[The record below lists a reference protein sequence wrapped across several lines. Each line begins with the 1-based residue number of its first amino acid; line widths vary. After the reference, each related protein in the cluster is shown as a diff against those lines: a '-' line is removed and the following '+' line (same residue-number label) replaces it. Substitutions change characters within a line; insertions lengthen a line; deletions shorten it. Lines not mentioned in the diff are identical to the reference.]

1 MENKKQEE
9 KKTTVNGVVLPE
21 RLAALAALKLNNGKP
36 QGGGHGPGG
45 WHRQLEQAHDSKA
58 TFFRLLGFLRGRLP
72 LMIAVAILVI
82 LGTLLNLASPWLLG
96 QAVDSL
102 KVSINGVL
110 VDMQRL
116 LTIICLMAFVYGFNS
131 LVQFLQGWT
140 SAKIAQDTV
149 RLLRQK
155 LFMKLQLLPLTYF
168 DTHSHGEV
176 LSRATNDIEVVAQ
189 VLSRGVVNFIGSLI
203 TVIGS
208 LFVMLK
214 MSPTLTVV
222 TLLTI
227 PGSFFLTKFA
237 SKKIRSSFLAQQT
250 MVGLLN
256 GHVEEVVS
264 ARKTVKA
271 FNHEKQAMEDFTVL
285 NRELCRV
292 WLRTRFLMGAVWPLM
307 SFLNNIGYALL
318 AGCGGWL
325 VSRGSISVGVI
336 AAFIQYSRQF
346 TRPVSEIANQYNEI
360 QSALAGAERVFTV
373 LDETEEEPVKPSGR
387 LDDIRGDIVFDNV
400 EFAYKAGEPVLK
412 GFSSHVLPGQKIALV
427 GTTGAGKT
435 TVASLLMRFYN
446 IQSGRILLDGK
457 DLTDIPRRDVRR
469 SIAMVLQ
476 ETQLFSGSMR
486 DNIRFG
492 RLDATDDEVVAAAK
506 LSGADLFIQRM
517 PDGYDTVLSENGG
530 NLSQGQRQLLSITR
544 AILADPPILILD
556 EATSSV
562 DTRTEL
568 LIQRAMVQLMK
579 GRTCIVIAHRLSTI
593 RDADSIM
600 VMDGGRIA
608 EQGKHAELV
617 EKRGIY
623 WTLEQ
628 SQMGVY
634 CAANI

>member
-1 MENKKQEE
+1 MDDHKTEE

-21 RLAALAALKLNNGKP
+21 RLAALAALKLSNGKP
-36 QGGGHGPGG
+36 QGRGPGG
-45 WHRQLEQAHDSKA
+45 GPPGWSRQLEQAHNSKA
-58 TFFRLLGFLRGRLP
+58 TFKRLLGFLRGRLP
-72 LMIAVAILVI
+72 LMIAVAVLVI
-82 LGTLLNLASPWLLG
+82 LGTLFGLAGPWLLG
-96 QAVDSL
+96 HAVDSL
-102 KVSINGVL
+102 KMSVNGVQ
-110 VDMQRL
+110 VNMERL
-116 LTIICLMAFVYGFNS
+116 AKILAVMAFVYGFNS

-155 LFMKLQLLPLTYF
+155 LFMKLQLLQLTYF

-189 VLSRGVVNFIGSLI
+189 VLSRGVVNFIGSII
-203 TVIGS
+203 TVFGS
-208 LFVMLK
+208 LFVMVK
-214 MSPTLTVV
+214 MSPLMTLV

-237 SKKIRSSFLAQQT
+237 SKKIRKSFLAQQT
-250 MVGLLN
+250 MIGLLN

-271 FNHEKQAMEDFTVL
+271 FNHEKQALGDFTIL
-285 NRELCRV
+285 NKELCRV
-292 WLRTRFLMGAVWPLM
+292 WLKTRFLMGSVWPLM

-325 VSRGSISVGVI
+325 ASRGSISVGVI

-360 QSALAGAERVFTV
+360 QSALAGAERVFIV
-373 LDETEEEPVKPSGR
+373 LDEPEEEPVKPEGR
-387 LDDIRGDIVFDNV
+387 LDSIKGDLVFDHV
-400 EFAYKAGEPVLK
+400 EFAYKPGEPVLK
-412 GFSSHVLPGQKIALV
+412 DFSFHVLPGQKIALV

-446 IQSGRILLDGK
+446 IQSGKILLDGK
-457 DLTDIPRRDVRR
+457 DLTEVPRRDVRR

-486 DNIRFG
+486 ENIRLG
-492 RLDATDDEVVAAAK
+492 RLDATDEEVEAAAK
-506 LSGADLFIQRM
+506 LSGADLFIRRM
-517 PDGYDTVLSENGG
+517 PEGYDTVLSENGG

-568 LIQRAMVQLMK
+568 LIQRAMVHLMK

-628 SQMGVY
+628 SQLGLV
-634 CAANI
+634 ASN

>member
-1 MENKKQEE
+1 
-9 KKTTVNGVVLPE
+9 
-21 RLAALAALKLNNGKP
+21 
-36 QGGGHGPGG
+36 
-45 WHRQLEQAHDSKA
+45 
-58 TFFRLLGFLRGRLP
+58 
-72 LMIAVAILVI
+72 
-82 LGTLLNLASPWLLG
+82 
-96 QAVDSL
+96 
-102 KVSINGVL
+102 
-110 VDMQRL
+110 
-116 LTIICLMAFVYGFNS
+116 MAFVYGFNS

-189 VLSRGVVNFIGSLI
+189 VLSRGVVNFIGSII
-203 TVIGS
+203 TVFGS
-208 LFVMLK
+208 LFVMVK
-214 MSPTLTVV
+214 MSPLMTLV

-237 SKKIRSSFLAQQT
+237 SKKIRKSFLAQQT
-250 MVGLLN
+250 MIGLLN

-271 FNHEKQAMEDFTVL
+271 FNHEKQALGDFTIL
-285 NRELCRV
+285 NKELCRV
-292 WLRTRFLMGAVWPLM
+292 WLKTRFLMGSVWPLM

-325 VSRGSISVGVI
+325 ASRGSISVGVI

-360 QSALAGAERVFTV
+360 QSALAGAERVFIV
-373 LDETEEEPVKPSGR
+373 LDEPEEEPVKPEGR
-387 LDDIRGDIVFDNV
+387 LDSIKGDLVFDHV
-400 EFAYKAGEPVLK
+400 EFAYKPGEPVLK
-412 GFSSHVLPGQKIALV
+412 DFSFHVLPGQKIALV

-446 IQSGRILLDGK
+446 IQSGKILLDGK
-457 DLTDIPRRDVRR
+457 DLTEVPRRDVRR

-486 DNIRFG
+486 ENIRLG
-492 RLDATDDEVVAAAK
+492 RLDATDEEVEAAAK
-506 LSGADLFIQRM
+506 LSGADLFIRRM
-517 PDGYDTVLSENGG
+517 PEGYDTVLSENGG

-568 LIQRAMVQLMK
+568 LIQRAMVHLMK

-628 SQMGVY
+628 SQLGLV
-634 CAANI
+634 ASN

>member
-1 MENKKQEE
+1 MMDDHKTEE
-9 KKTTVNGVVLPE
+9 KKTSVNGVILPE

-36 QGGGHGPGG
+36 QGRGPGGPGG
-45 WHRQLEQAHDSKA
+45 WHRQLEQAHDTKA
-58 TFFRLLGFLRGRLP
+58 TFRRLLGFLRGRLP
-72 LMIAVAILVI
+72 LMIAVAVLVL
-82 LGTLLNLASPWLLG
+82 LGTLLGLAGPWLLG

-102 KVSINGVL
+102 KVSVGGVK
-110 VDMQRL
+110 VDMDRL
-116 LTIICLMAFVYGFNS
+116 VKILAVMAFVYGFNS

-155 LFMKLQLLPLTYF
+155 LFMTLQLLPLTYF
-168 DTHSHGEV
+168 DTHSHGEI

-189 VLSRGVVNFIGSLI
+189 VLSRGVVNFIGSII
-203 TVIGS
+203 TVFGS
-208 LFVMLK
+208 LFVMVK
-214 MSPTLTVV
+214 MSPLMTLV

-227 PGSFFLTKFA
+227 PGSFFLTKIA
-237 SKKIRSSFLAQQT
+237 SKKIRACFLAQQT

-271 FNHEKQAMEDFTVL
+271 FNHEKQALGDFTIL
-285 NRELCRV
+285 NKELCRV
-292 WLRTRFLMGAVWPLM
+292 WLKTRFLMGSVWPLM

-325 VSRGSISVGVI
+325 ASRGSISVGVI

-373 LDETEEEPVKPSGR
+373 LDEKEEEAEKPEGK
-387 LDDIRGDIVFDNV
+387 LGEIHGDLVFDHV
-400 EFAYKAGEPVLK
+400 EFAYKTGEPVLK
-412 GFSSHVLPGQKIALV
+412 DFSFHVLPGQKIALV

-435 TVASLLMRFYN
+435 TVASLLMRFYD
-446 IQSGRILLDGK
+446 IQAGRILLDGQ
-457 DLTDIPRRDVRR
+457 DLTTVPRRDVRR

-476 ETQLFSGSMR
+476 ETQLFSGTMR
-486 DNIRFG
+486 ENIRFG
-492 RLDATDDEVVAAAK
+492 RLDATDEEVEAAAR
-506 LSGADLFIQRM
+506 LSGADLFIRRM
-517 PDGYDTVLSENGG
+517 PEGYETTLSENGG

-608 EQGKHAELV
+608 EQGHHAELV

-628 SQMGVY
+628 SQMG
-634 CAANI
+634 I

>member
-1 MENKKQEE
+1 
-9 KKTTVNGVVLPE
+9 
-21 RLAALAALKLNNGKP
+21 
-36 QGGGHGPGG
+36 
-45 WHRQLEQAHDSKA
+45 
-58 TFFRLLGFLRGRLP
+58 
-72 LMIAVAILVI
+72 
-82 LGTLLNLASPWLLG
+82 
-96 QAVDSL
+96 
-102 KVSINGVL
+102 
-110 VDMQRL
+110 
-116 LTIICLMAFVYGFNS
+116 
-131 LVQFLQGWT
+131 
-140 SAKIAQDTV
+140 
-149 RLLRQK
+149 
-155 LFMKLQLLPLTYF
+155 MKLQLLPLTYF
-168 DTHSHGEV
+168 DTHSHGEI

-189 VLSRGVVNFIGSLI
+189 VLSRGVVNFIGSII
-203 TVIGS
+203 TVFGS

-214 MSPTLTVV
+214 MSPLMTAV

-237 SKKIRSSFLAQQT
+237 SKKIRACFLAQQT

-271 FNHEKQAMEDFTVL
+271 FNHEKQALGDFTIL
-285 NRELCRV
+285 NKELCRV
-292 WLRTRFLMGAVWPLM
+292 WLKTRFLMGSVWPLM

-325 VSRGSISVGVI
+325 ASRGSISVGVI

-373 LDETEEEPVKPSGR
+373 LDEPEEEPVKPEGR
-387 LDDIRGDIVFDNV
+387 LDSIKGDLVFDHV
-400 EFAYKAGEPVLK
+400 EFAYKPGEPVLK
-412 GFSSHVLPGQKIALV
+412 DFSFHVLPGQKIALV

-446 IQSGRILLDGK
+446 IQSGKILLDGK
-457 DLTDIPRRDVRR
+457 DLTDVPRRDVRR

-486 DNIRFG
+486 ENIRLG
-492 RLDATDDEVVAAAK
+492 RLDATDEEVENAAK
-506 LSGADLFIQRM
+506 LSGADLFIRRM

-628 SQMGVY
+628 SQLGLV
-634 CAANI
+634 ASN

>member
-1 MENKKQEE
+1 MDDHKTEE
-9 KKTTVNGVVLPE
+9 KKTSVNGVILPE

-36 QGGGHGPGG
+36 QRRGPGGPGG
-45 WHRQLEQAHDSKA
+45 WHRQLEQAHDTKA
-58 TFFRLLGFLRGRLP
+58 TFRRLLGFLRGRLP
-72 LMIAVAILVI
+72 LMIAVAVLVL
-82 LGTLLNLASPWLLG
+82 LGTLLGLAGPWLLG

-102 KVSINGVL
+102 KVSVGGVK
-110 VDMQRL
+110 VDMDRL
-116 LTIICLMAFVYGFNS
+116 VKILAVMAFVYGFNS

-168 DTHSHGEV
+168 DTHSHGEI
-176 LSRATNDIEVVAQ
+176 LSSATNDIEVVAQ
-189 VLSRGVVNFIGSLI
+189 VLSRGVVNFIGSII
-203 TVIGS
+203 TVFGS
-208 LFVMLK
+208 LFVMVK
-214 MSPTLTVV
+214 MSPLMTLV

-227 PGSFFLTKFA
+227 PGSFFLTKIA
-237 SKKIRSSFLAQQT
+237 SKKIRACFLAQQT

-271 FNHEKQAMEDFTVL
+271 FNHEKQALGDFTIL
-285 NRELCRV
+285 NKELCRV
-292 WLRTRFLMGAVWPLM
+292 WLKTRFLMGSVWPLM

-325 VSRGSISVGVI
+325 ASRGSISVGVI

-373 LDETEEEPVKPSGR
+373 LDEKEEEAEKPEGK
-387 LDDIRGDIVFDNV
+387 LGEIHGDLVFDHV
-400 EFAYKAGEPVLK
+400 EFAYKTGEPVLK
-412 GFSSHVLPGQKIALV
+412 DFSFHVLPGQKIALV

-435 TVASLLMRFYN
+435 TVASLLMRFYD
-446 IQSGRILLDGK
+446 IQAGRILLDGQ
-457 DLTDIPRRDVRR
+457 DLTTVPRRDVRR

-476 ETQLFSGSMR
+476 ETQLFSGTMR
-486 DNIRFG
+486 ENIRFG
-492 RLDATDDEVVAAAK
+492 RLDATNEEVEAAAR
-506 LSGADLFIQRM
+506 LSGADLFIRRM
-517 PDGYDTVLSENGG
+517 PEGYETTLSENGG

-608 EQGKHAELV
+608 EQGHHAELV
-617 EKRGIY
+617 ERRGIY

-628 SQMGVY
+628 SQMG
-634 CAANI
+634 I

>member
-1 MENKKQEE
+1 MENKKPEE

-36 QGGGHGPGG
+36 QGGRAPGPGG
-45 WHRQLEQAHDSKA
+45 WHRQLEQAHDTKA
-58 TFFRLLGFLRGRLP
+58 TFKRLLGFLRGRLP
-72 LMIAVAILVI
+72 LMVAVAVLVI
-82 LGTLLNLASPWLLG
+82 LGTLLGLAGPWLLG

-102 KVSINGVL
+102 KVSIDGVQ
-110 VDMQRL
+110 VDMHRL
-116 LTIICLMAFVYGFNS
+116 LQVLAVMAFVYGFNS

-149 RLLRQK
+149 QLLRQK

-168 DTHSHGEV
+168 DTHSHGEI

-189 VLSRGVVNFIGSLI
+189 VLSRGVVNFIGSII
-203 TVIGS
+203 TVFGS

-214 MSPTLTVV
+214 MSPLMTLV

-250 MVGLLN
+250 MLGLLN

-264 ARKTVKA
+264 SRKTVKA
-271 FNHEKQAMEDFTVL
+271 FNHEKQALGDFTIL
-285 NRELCRV
+285 NHELCRV
-292 WLRTRFLMGAVWPLM
+292 WLKTRFLMGSIGPLM

-325 VSRGSISVGVI
+325 ASRGSITVGVI
-336 AAFIQYSRQF
+336 ASFIQYSRHF

-373 LDETEEEPVKPSGR
+373 LDETEEEPVKPEGR
-387 LDDIRGDIVFDNV
+387 LEEIKGDLVFDHV
-400 EFAYKAGEPVLK
+400 EFAYKPGEPVLK
-412 GFSSHVLPGQKIALV
+412 DFSFHVLPGQKIALV

-446 IQSGRILLDGK
+446 IQAGKIMLDGQ
-457 DLTDIPRRDVRR
+457 DLTNVPRRDVRR

-486 DNIRFG
+486 ENIRFG
-492 RLDATDDEVVAAAK
+492 RLNATDEEVEAAAK
-506 LSGADLFIQRM
+506 LSGADLFIRRM
-517 PDGYDTVLSENGG
+517 PEGYDTVLSENGG

-617 EKRGIY
+617 EKQGIY

-628 SQMGVY
+628 SQMG
-634 CAANI
+634 I